1 MQDLKSKIKEKSA
14 SILSEIISYRRHIH
28 KNPELA
34 FEEFD
39 TAAYISEVLMKH
51 NIETDDS
58 FGKNAVIGIING
70 IKETPVIALRA
81 DIDALPINEANDA
94 EYKSKVAGK
103 MHACG
108 HDAHTASLLGTS
120 IILNELKSQIRGKI
134 ILIFQPAEEKIP
146 GGAKILVEKGIIEK
160 YDIRHVIGQH
170 VLPELETGSFAFGY
184 GEMMAATDELYIS
197 FTGIGGHAALPH
209 KRSDTV
215 LSLANFLYEINEFQK
230 SIISDKPFVIAFG
243 KINAPGALNAIP
255 SEAFAE
261 GTMRTFN
268 EELRKRLKEKLNEIA
283 EKSAEMYNCKARVN
297 IREGYP
303 AVYNNPDLYHKV
315 LPFAIDFA
323 GEQKI
328 KPMEVRMTAE
338 DFAYYGQK
346 VPSLFYRTGIAGN
359 NKGYIGLHNPNF
371 DIDEKSLEHSAGM
384 MAYIAINLLDYV

>member
-215 LSLANFLYEINEFQK
+215 
-230 SIISDKPFVIAFG
+230 
-243 KINAPGALNAIP
+243 
-255 SEAFAE
+255 
-261 GTMRTFN
+261 
-268 EELRKRLKEKLNEIA
+268 
-283 EKSAEMYNCKARVN
+283 
-297 IREGYP
+297 
-303 AVYNNPDLYHKV
+303 
-315 LPFAIDFA
+315 
-323 GEQKI
+323 
-328 KPMEVRMTAE
+328 
-338 DFAYYGQK
+338 
-346 VPSLFYRTGIAGN
+346 
-359 NKGYIGLHNPNF
+359 
-371 DIDEKSLEHSAGM
+371 
-384 MAYIAINLLDYV
+384 

>member
-1 MQDLKSKIKEKSA
+1 MQNLKSKIKEKSA

-28 KNPELA
+28 QNPELA

-39 TAAYISEVLMKH
+39 TAAYISEVLKKY
-51 NIETDDS
+51 NIETDES

-70 IKETPVIALRA
+70 TDETPVIALRA
-81 DIDALPINEANDA
+81 DIDALPIQEVNDA
-94 EYKSKVAGK
+94 DYKSKVAGK

-108 HDAHTASLLGTS
+108 HDAHTASLLGTA
-120 IILNELKSQIRGKI
+120 IILNELKSKIRGKI

-146 GGAKILVEKGIIEK
+146 GGAKILIEKGLIEK
-160 YDIRHVIGQH
+160 YKIRHVIGQH
-170 VLPELETGSFAFGY
+170 VLPELETGNFAFGY

-197 FTGIGGHAALPH
+197 FSGIGGHAALPQ

-215 LSLANFLYEINEFQK
+215 MALANFLYQINEFQK
-230 SIISDKPFVIAFG
+230 SIISEKPFIIAFG

-268 EELRKRLKEKLNEIA
+268 EELRAKIKDKIIEIA
-283 EKSAEMYNCKARVN
+283 EKSAELYKCKARVD

-303 AVYNNPDLYHKV
+303 AVYNDPELYDKI
-315 LPFAIDFA
+315 LPFAVEYA
-323 GEQKI
+323 GKQNI
-328 KPMEVRMTAE
+328 KPMQVRMTAE

-346 VPSLFYRTGIAGN
+346 VPSLFFRTGIAGN
-359 NKGYIGLHNPNF
+359 NKGFIGLHNPNF

-384 MAYIAINLLDYV
+384 MAYIAINLLEKY